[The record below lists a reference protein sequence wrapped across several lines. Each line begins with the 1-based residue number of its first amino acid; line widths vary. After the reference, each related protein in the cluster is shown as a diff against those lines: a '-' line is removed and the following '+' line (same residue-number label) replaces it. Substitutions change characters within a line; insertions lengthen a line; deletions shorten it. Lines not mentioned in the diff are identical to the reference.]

1 MSNNQYLTKV
11 TRILRLAKYK
21 KMNLERYFQIAQSI
35 TDEFL
40 GNELE
45 TIEGIIRE
53 YKTKGTVTF
62 VKEELR
68 KTLSIVSAFTYG
80 GAEALPFDQGG
91 PGILTQSKKAL
102 SCNFFSFFDFDSA
115 FFDIV
120 VASNQIH
127 VIGVWIWNFNDS
139 MGT

>member
-1 MSNNQYLTKV
+1 MSNNQYRTKV
-11 TRILRLAKYK
+11 TRIFRLAKYK
-21 KMNLERYFQIAQSI
+21 KMNLEECFQIAQSI

-91 PGILTQSKKAL
+91 PGILTQSEKAL
-102 SCNFFSFFDFDSA
+102 SCNFSA
-115 FFDIV
+115 LLTLYFLI
-120 VASNQIH
+120 AS
-127 VIGVWIWNFNDS
+127 
-139 MGT
+139 

>member
-1 MSNNQYLTKV
+1 
-11 TRILRLAKYK
+11 
-21 KMNLERYFQIAQSI
+21 MNLGRYFQIAQSI

-62 VKEELR
+62 IKEELR
-68 KTLSIVSAFTYG
+68 KALSIVSAFTYG

-91 PGILTQSKKAL
+91 PGILTKSEISSL
-102 SCNFFSFFDFDSA
+102 VSFFS
-115 FFDIV
+115 
-120 VASNQIH
+120 
-127 VIGVWIWNFNDS
+127 
-139 MGT
+139 